1 MWCDEDLQAAA
12 AAIVIIL
19 QKPKKKRVRK
29 CWTRPS
35 LLDRKSH
42 GVIHVLNSLKKDDI
56 ISECIDNGY
65 VKKFCRMSSTDLER
79 LLCKISPLI
88 QKEDTNYRAAI
99 SSLER
104 LLLTL
109 RFLATGDSYA
119 SLMYLFRISKQAI
132 SLIVPEF
139 CDAIISVL
147 QDQIKISASL
157 LTFKV
162 NKSNYFIHKT

>member
-1 MWCDEDLQAAA
+1 MLIWW
-12 AAIVIIL
+12 
-19 QKPKKKRVRK
+19 RR
-29 CWTRPS
+29 T
-35 LLDRKSH
+35 LDRKSH
-42 GVIHVLNSLKKDDI
+42 GVIDLLSSLKKDDI

-65 VKKFCRMSSTDLER
+65 LKNFCRMSSTDLEW

-99 SSLER
+99 SPFER

-109 RFLATGDSYA
+109 RFLATGDSYT

-132 SLIVPEF
+132 SLIVPEV

-147 QDQIKISASL
+147 QDQIKVNASL
-157 LTFKV
+157 LTFKL
-162 NKSNYFIHKT
+162 NKNNYFIQKT